1 MYLCKH
7 VRQCDFITAVVI
19 HKFVRD
25 MYSKRFPELESLVH
39 TPLEYIKTVQV
50 YTYIMHLFAVM
61 TCTYSIVRACLS
73 TQIDMCV

>member
-1 MYLCKH
+1 MTC
-7 VRQCDFITAVVI
+7 ITTAVVI

-50 YTYIMHLFAVM
+50 HIPVHLVQGELLLYICMHMKKLPTSLVAQQ
-61 TCTYSIVRACLS
+61 Y
-73 TQIDMCV
+73 